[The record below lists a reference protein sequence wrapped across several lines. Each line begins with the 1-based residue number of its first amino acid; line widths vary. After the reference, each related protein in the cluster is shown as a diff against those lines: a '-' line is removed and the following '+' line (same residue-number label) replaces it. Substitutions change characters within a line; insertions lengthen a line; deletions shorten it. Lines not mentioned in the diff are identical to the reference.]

1 MKFRQRYR
9 DEPEINLIAFIDVLL
24 VVLIFLMMSTTY
36 SRFTALQVQLPQ
48 AGAAAPKAAP
58 LELIVAVSA
67 DGRYALNGQS
77 LAVNDVAGLVG
88 ALRAAAG
95 GRDDVQVVVAADALA
110 PHQRVINVLDAA
122 RQAGLS
128 KLAFAAQK
136 TGD

>member
-48 AGAAAPKAAP
+48 AGASAPKAAP

-67 DGRYALNGQS
+67 DGRYALNGQA